1 MKEERKQILDM
12 LKEGKITVEEAEKLL
27 SAAESQEKKG
37 DQPVSIDEAVAGKFL
52 HVEVEPK
59 EGKSSERVSVKVPLG
74 LLKAGLNIA
83 GLIPKEAK
91 DKINS
96 SMQEKGMNFDISQ
109 IKPENIH
116 EFMDSLEQF
125 TVDVDSDDSTVQV
138 YCR

>member
-138 YCR
+138 YCK